1 MYQLARGFIQRCSH
15 GRFMI
20 MGARDGAD
28 MFAVVDGGV
37 RVVEV
42 RRAGNGGVKIP
53 EVRELVIHFRELE
66 LAATA
71 GTGLALGGLV
81 LVAARVYAPHLICS
95 GLTCELAALAAQ

>member
-28 MFAVVDGGV
+28 MFAVFDGRV

-53 EVRELVIHFRELE
+53 GVRELVIHFRELE
-66 LAATA
+66 LAATQR
-71 GTGLALGGLV
+71 TGLALGGLPRWWQV
-81 LVAARVYAPHLICS
+81 LGWAGGCGCPRLSHLI
-95 GLTCELAALAAQ
+95 

>member
-1 MYQLARGFIQRCSH
+1 LYQLARGFIQRCSH

-81 LVAARVYAPHLICS
+81 AARVYAPHLICS

>member
-1 MYQLARGFIQRCSH
+1 
-15 GRFMI
+15 
-20 MGARDGAD
+20 
-28 MFAVVDGGV
+28 MFAVFDGGV

-71 GTGLALGGLV
+71 GTGLTLGGLV
-81 LVAARVYAPHLICS
+81 LGWAGAGGCGCPRLCS
-95 GLTCELAALAAQ
+95 I

>member
-1 MYQLARGFIQRCSH
+1 
-15 GRFMI
+15 MI

-28 MFAVVDGGV
+28 MFAVFDGDV

-71 GTGLALGGLV
+71 GTGLALGGLA
-81 LVAARVYAPHLICS
+81 LGWCWAGAGGCGCPRLCS
-95 GLTCELAALAAQ
+95 PSDLLRTDVRTRSAALAA